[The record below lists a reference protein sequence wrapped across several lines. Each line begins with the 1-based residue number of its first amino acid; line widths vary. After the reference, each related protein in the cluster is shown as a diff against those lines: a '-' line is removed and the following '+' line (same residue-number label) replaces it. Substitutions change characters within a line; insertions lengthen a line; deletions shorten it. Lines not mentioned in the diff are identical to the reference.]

1 MKNLTTPLSDEVI
14 SDLRAGD
21 EVLLSGTVYTARDAA
36 HRRLVELINQ
46 GAPLPFSLEGQIIYY
61 VGPTPAPPGKV
72 IGAAGPTTSSRLD
85 AYTPTLLKAGLKGM
99 IGKGKRGKN
108 VIDAIKEYRAIYF
121 VASGGAGALLSK
133 YIYEV
138 KLIAY
143 PELGPEAIYKFK
155 VKDLPVFV
163 GNDIYGNDL
172 YEMGRLR
179 YQRATCP

>member
-1 MKNLTTPLSDEVI
+1 KNLTTPLSDEVI

-36 HRRLVELINQ
+36 HRRLVELINK

-155 VKDLPVFV
+155 VKDLPLFV

>member
-1 MKNLTTPLSDEVI
+1 VKNLTTPLSDEAI

-21 EVLLSGTVYTARDAA
+21 EVLLSGIIYTARDAA

>member
-1 MKNLTTPLSDEVI
+1 MKNLTTPLSDKAI

>member
-36 HRRLVELINQ
+36 HRRLVELINK

>member
-1 MKNLTTPLSDEVI
+1 VKNLTTPLSDEVI

-172 YEMGRLR
+172 YEIGRLR

>member
-172 YEMGRLR
+172 YEIGRLR

>member
-1 MKNLTTPLSDEVI
+1 MKNLTTPLSDKVI

-21 EVLLSGTVYTARDAA
+21 EVLLSGIIYTARDAA

-85 AYTPTLLKAGLKGM
+85 AYTPILLKAGLKGM

-108 VIDAIKEYRAIYF
+108 VIDAIKEHRAIYF

-155 VKDLPVFV
+155 VKDLPLFV

>member
-1 MKNLTTPLSDEVI
+1 MKNLTTPLSDKVI

-155 VKDLPVFV
+155 VKDLPLFV

>member
-1 MKNLTTPLSDEVI
+1 MKNLTTPLSDKVI

>member
-85 AYTPTLLKAGLKGM
+85 TYTPILLKAGLKGM

>member
-1 MKNLTTPLSDEVI
+1 MKNLTTPLSDEAI

-21 EVLLSGTVYTARDAA
+21 EVLLSGIIYTARDAA

-85 AYTPTLLKAGLKGM
+85 AYTPILLKAGLKGM

-163 GNDIYGNDL
+163 GNDIYGNDI

>member
-1 MKNLTTPLSDEVI
+1 VKNLTTPLSDEVI

-21 EVLLSGTVYTARDAA
+21 EVLLSGIIYTARDAA
-36 HRRLVELINQ
+36 HRRLVELINK